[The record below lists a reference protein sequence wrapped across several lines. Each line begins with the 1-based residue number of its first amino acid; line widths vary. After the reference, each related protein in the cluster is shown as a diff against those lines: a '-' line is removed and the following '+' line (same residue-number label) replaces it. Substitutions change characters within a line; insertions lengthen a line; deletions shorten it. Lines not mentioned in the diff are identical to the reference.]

1 LVIDPVEENMYF
13 KSGREVYRANFDGS
27 DKELIYED
35 ETDPVQVFTLDWIG
49 RNMVWVDSR
58 SITVGNMSFSDG
70 VRIKYNKNVD
80 NASLAIDPNAG

>member
-1 LVIDPVEENMYF
+1 MYF

-35 ETDPVQVFTLDWIG
+35 ETDPVQVFALDWIE
-49 RNMVWVDSR
+49 RNMVWVDSG
-58 SITVGNMSFSDG
+58 SIIVGNMSFSDG
-70 VRIKYNKNVD
+70 VRIKHNKNVD

>member
-1 LVIDPVEENMYF
+1 MYF

-58 SITVGNMSFSDG
+58 SIIVGKMNFSDG
-70 VRIKYNKNVD
+70 VRIKYSKND

>member
-1 LVIDPVEENMYF
+1 MYF

-58 SITVGNMSFSDG
+58 WITVGTMSFSDG
-70 VRIKYNKNVD
+70 VRIKYNKNE